1 MSQSEEKRAEIVEA
15 VARHLVLEGFRNSGL
30 RALAASVGISD
41 RMIMYY
47 FPTKEDLVAEALMKV
62 AGDMAQSLEQV
73 LPARRASVSRIVE
86 SLVASGRRPE
96 IQPTLRLWFEI
107 VGLAMHDSG
116 PYRETA
122 RRILSGWEDWIGM
135 KLGPRRAHLAGEV
148 LARIEGALMISLIR
162 SEGGRIP

>member
-1 MSQSEEKRAEIVEA
+1 MSQSEQKRAEIVAA

-47 FPTKEDLVAEALMKV
+47 FPTKEDLVAAALMKV
-62 AGDMAQSLEQV
+62 AGDMAESLDRV
-73 LPARRASVSRIVE
+73 LPDGRASASQIVE
-86 SLVASGRRPE
+86 ALVASGRRPE

-107 VGLAMHDSG
+107 VGLAMRGEG

-122 RRILSGWEDWIGM
+122 RQILAGWEEWIAAR
-135 KLGPRRAHLAGEV
+135 LGSQRAHLAGEV
-148 LARIEGALMISLIR
+148 LARIEGELMVSLIR
-162 SEGGRIP
+162 DGA